1 MHDQIHTKMP
11 QIPMFT
17 PWFELLKIVS
27 FGTHYVQT
35 FIDSGNNEFLRNFC
49 IFRK

>member
-1 MHDQIHTKMP
+1 MP

-35 FIDSGNNEFLRNFC
+35 FIDSGNSEFLRNFC